1 MKTPTSNPI
10 KTVLTITLGF
20 LVFYIIS
27 KQNWALLT
35 SLLVGLSGLIS
46 TFLAT
51 KIEWLWFKLSWLLS
65 KIVPNILLGII
76 FYLFLFPVALL
87 SRAFG
92 KKDPLC
98 LKNNYN
104 SLFKDVNKSFHQESF
119 ENPW

>member
-1 MKTPTSNPI
+1 MKTPSSNPI

-20 LVFYIIS
+20 MVFYLIS
-27 KQNWALLT
+27 KQNWVLLIA
-35 SLLVGLSGLIS
+35 LLVGLSGLIS
-46 TFLAT
+46 PFLAK
-51 KIEWLWFKLSWLLS
+51 KIEWIWFKLAWLLS

-76 FYLFLFPVALL
+76 FYLLLFPVALL
-87 SRAFG
+87 SRLFG

-104 SLFKDVNKSFHQESF
+104 SLFKDVNKSFQQDSF